1 MVARIV
7 ANALAM
13 EACDTRSSSTIMPSP
28 PCSVMAFSSAAAL
41 AARRVVSTTKK
52 PSLANFWAMAPPTPQ
67 RTPTGRWLS
76 SSTFPCASW
85 GLRPSACHLEVAPTT
100 TATCLRVEF
109 IADSLPLDIDCSPWP
124 QGKLACLGHA
134 VHVLSIG
141 SRAQSWPI
149 ATNQLTDASYAYEFN
164 PCLAVPANFTGRD
177 VQIMLARS
185 SRGRVDSKTLT
196 I

>member
-67 RTPTGRWLS
+67 RTPTGRSLS

-85 GLRPSACHLEVAPTT
+85 VLRPSACHLEVAPTT
-100 TATCLRVEF
+100 TATCLRVES
-109 IADSLPLDIDCSPWP
+109 IADSLSLDVDCSPWP
-124 QGKLACLGHA
+124 QGNTATYTSSPPAPWRGGGTVAPSSGASAHVSAGGGHGLMRPEE
-134 VHVLSIG
+134 VTHV
-141 SRAQSWPI
+141 
-149 ATNQLTDASYAYEFN
+149 AYRQGDQVLRFF
-164 PCLAVPANFTGRD
+164 PG
-177 VQIMLARS
+177 
-185 SRGRVDSKTLT
+185 
-196 I
+196 